1 MKHGLECLTKSEN
14 DAKGSLELSLYCDY
28 FLRLLEN
35 GNTFNFQKK
44 MNNMKLFYIIILKDD
59 EEPSKK
65 ESILCKCDNIKKE
78 FPLIIVKELLNA
90 IKLNSY
96 EARQRFPRLLQIV
109 ETYYDQ
115 TLDCFIKSV
124 K

>member
-1 MKHGLECLTKSEN
+1 MFV
-14 DAKGSLELSLYCDY
+14 ELQF
-28 FLRLLEN
+28 FL
-35 GNTFNFQKK
+35 
-44 MNNMKLFYIIILKDD
+44 DD

-65 ESILCKCDNIKKE
+65 ESMLSKCDNIKKE

-109 ETYYDQ
+109 ETYFDQ

-124 K
+124 KRNIMILNLMQFQFFKKNYLE